1 MERRTAPEPVESPA
15 RPWIPR
21 PGRRTP
27 RPRPGS
33 GVWSRGGAALRRT
46 PVSMWNE
53 DVSDWAAALTYYA
66 ILALVPAL
74 LVTISVIGLVAPA
87 TTDELIADVSAWAP
101 AESGAAL
108 HQALSHVAGQRSAA
122 LTVLIGGAFSALW
135 SASSYLAVFRRALH
149 SMYAVKDERPAL
161 RKAHRILLTAVALLG
176 LLVVSAL
183 VLVLSGSL
191 AASLS
196 RALGLG
202 NSAGNDAWTLLKWP
216 TLLCCVALLVLILF
230 RSGPPAAR
238 TTHRGLPGGVLAAL
252 LWLTASAGFTA
263 YAAGF
268 GTYSRLYGSLAGVV
282 VFMVWLWVSN
292 LSLLAGAQ
300 FNAELTRA
308 AQKPNPPTE
317 ANPSPPDP
325 RPNPPTE
332 AKSSPSGGTSQR

>member
-1 MERRTAPEPVESPA
+1 MERRTAPEPRESPA
-15 RPWIPR
+15 LPGIPR
-21 PGRRTP
+21 PGRRAP
-27 RPRPGS
+27 RPRTAS
-33 GVWSRGGAALRRT
+33 DVWSRGGTALRRT
-46 PVSMWNE
+46 PVSMWND

-122 LTVLIGGAFSALW
+122 LTVLIGGAASSLW

-196 RALGLG
+196 HAVGLG
-202 NSAGNDAWTLLKWP
+202 NAGNDVWNLLKWP
-216 TLLCCVALLVLILF
+216 TLLCCVALLVLLLF
-230 RSGPPAAR
+230 RSGPPVARAA
-238 TTHRGLPGGVLAAL
+238 HSDLPGGVLAAL

-300 FNAELTRA
+300 FNAELTRSARDA
-308 AQKPNPPTE
+308 A
-317 ANPSPPDP
+317 PSTPSSSSPARDP
-325 RPNPPTE
+325 
-332 AKSSPSGGTSQR
+332 SPSGT